1 MKTYNDIY
9 LSTRNILR
17 QNGVEGYALEAR
29 ILVACAAGKTVQ
41 QLLRDINLYTTEQV
55 ENTVL
60 DRLRGEPV
68 AYITGSWEFYGLP
81 MTVTP
86 DVLIPRMDTEVLVDA
101 VKEFLTG
108 YKMDARVLDLCC
120 GSGCIT
126 CAIGH
131 ELPATKLV
139 AVDLSASALE
149 VCRQNIAKNRLSSRV
164 ICMQADATSSPP
176 LGIGSFD
183 VIVSNPPYLTAAEM
197 EQLQPEVAQEPAMAL
212 EAGEDGLVFY
222 RAIAEH
228 YQKAL
233 RPGGAL
239 ALGINSGAYVS
250 EIIRGGLMAVDPG
263 QMEAGRSLGLNYM
276 TTMFEIIIPQA
287 IRSILPALGNEFIML
302 LKDSSLITVIGGKEL
317 LYAAQGIMNR
327 TYEAM
332 FPLLGVALIYLI
344 LVMLFTW
351 LLSKFERRLAQSDRG

>member
-9 LSTRNILR
+9 LSTRNMLR
-17 QNGVEGYALEAR
+17 QNGVEGYSLEAR

-60 DRLRGEPV
+60 DYTARRLRGEPV

-81 MTVTP
+81 MVITP

-108 YKMDARVLDLCC
+108 YRMDARVLDLCC

-126 CAIGH
+126 CAVGH

-149 VCRQNIAKNRLSSRV
+149 VCRHNIARNRLNSRV
-164 ICMQADATSSPP
+164 ICMQADATASPP

-183 VIVSNPPYLTAAEM
+183 VIVSNPPYIPSAEIPG
-197 EQLQPEVAQEPAMAL
+197 LDRSVRDFEPVWAL
-212 EAGEDGLVFY
+212 DGGEDGLRFY
-222 RAIAEH
+222 KGIIK
-228 YQKAL
+228 YWKSLL
-233 RPGGAL
+233 RPGGSLFFEVGEGQAK
-239 ALGINSGAYVS
+239 AVS
-250 EIIRGGLMAVDPG
+250 EMLMA
-263 QMEAGRSLGLNYM
+263 AGFAS
-276 TTMFEIIIPQA
+276 TQTK
-287 IRSILPALGNEFIML
+287 
-302 LKDSSLITVIGGKEL
+302 KDTKMIDRVVIGK
-317 LYAAQGIMNR
+317 I
-327 TYEAM
+327 
-332 FPLLGVALIYLI
+332 
-344 LVMLFTW
+344 
-351 LLSKFERRLAQSDRG
+351 

>member
-60 DRLRGEPV
+60 DYTARRLRGEPV

-183 VIVSNPPYLTAAEM
+183 VIVSNPPYIESAEIAK
-197 EQLQPEVAQEPAMAL
+197 LDRSVRDYEPIWAL
-212 EAGEDGLVFY
+212 DGGEDGLRFY
-222 RAIAEH
+222 KGIIK
-228 YQKAL
+228 YWKSLL
-233 RPGGAL
+233 RPGGCL
-239 ALGINSGAYVS
+239 
-250 EIIRGGLMAVDPG
+250 
-263 QMEAGRSLGLNYM
+263 
-276 TTMFEIIIPQA
+276 MFEVGEDQA
-287 IRSILPALGNEFIML
+287 DAVMALMKDAKYTDVTALEDTAGIRRVVVGRI
-302 LKDSSLITVIGGKEL
+302 
-317 LYAAQGIMNR
+317 
-327 TYEAM
+327 
-332 FPLLGVALIYLI
+332 
-344 LVMLFTW
+344 
-351 LLSKFERRLAQSDRG
+351 

>member
-9 LSTRNILR
+9 LSTRNMLR

-41 QLLRDINLYTTEQV
+41 QLLRDINLYTTDQV

-60 DRLRGEPV
+60 DYTARRLRGEPV

-149 VCRQNIAKNRLSSRV
+149 VCRQNVAKNRLSSRV

-183 VIVSNPPYLTAAEM
+183 VIVSNPPYIESAEIAK
-197 EQLQPEVAQEPAMAL
+197 LDRSVRDYEPIWAL
-212 EAGEDGLVFY
+212 DGGEDGLRFY
-222 RAIAEH
+222 KGIIK
-228 YQKAL
+228 YWKSLL
-233 RPGGAL
+233 RPGGCLMVEVGEGQAS
-239 ALGINSGAYVS
+239 AVC
-250 EIIRGGLMAVDPG
+250 EMLMAAGFASAQTRKDT
-263 QMEAGRSLGLNYM
+263 QMIDRV
-276 TTMFEIIIPQA
+276 
-287 IRSILPALGNEFIML
+287 
-302 LKDSSLITVIGGKEL
+302 VIGK
-317 LYAAQGIMNR
+317 M
-327 TYEAM
+327 
-332 FPLLGVALIYLI
+332 
-344 LVMLFTW
+344 
-351 LLSKFERRLAQSDRG
+351 

>member
-60 DRLRGEPV
+60 DYTARRLRGEPV

-183 VIVSNPPYLTAAEM
+183 VIVSNPPYIESAVIAKLDRS
-197 EQLQPEVAQEPAMAL
+197 VRDYEPIWAL
-212 EAGEDGLVFY
+212 DGGEDGLRFY
-222 RAIAEH
+222 KGIIK
-228 YQKAL
+228 YLKSLL
-233 RPGGAL
+233 RPGGCLMFEVGEGQAS
-239 ALGINSGAYVS
+239 AVC
-250 EIIRGGLMAVDPG
+250 EMLMAAGFASAQTRKDT
-263 QMEAGRSLGLNYM
+263 QMIDRV
-276 TTMFEIIIPQA
+276 
-287 IRSILPALGNEFIML
+287 
-302 LKDSSLITVIGGKEL
+302 VIGK
-317 LYAAQGIMNR
+317 M
-327 TYEAM
+327 
-332 FPLLGVALIYLI
+332 
-344 LVMLFTW
+344 
-351 LLSKFERRLAQSDRG
+351 

>member
-9 LSTRNILR
+9 LSTRNMLR
-17 QNGVEGYALEAR
+17 QNGVEGYSLEAR

-60 DRLRGEPV
+60 DYTARRLRGEPV

-81 MTVTP
+81 MVITP

-108 YKMDARVLDLCC
+108 YRMDARVLDLCC

-126 CAIGH
+126 CAVGH

-149 VCRQNIAKNRLSSRV
+149 VCRHNIARNRLNSRV
-164 ICMQADATSSPP
+164 ICMQADATASPP

-183 VIVSNPPYLTAAEM
+183 VIVSNPPYIPSAEIPG
-197 EQLQPEVAQEPAMAL
+197 LDRSVRDFEPVWAL
-212 EAGEDGLVFY
+212 DGGEDGLRFY
-222 RAIAEH
+222 KGIIK
-228 YQKAL
+228 YWKSLL
-233 RPGGAL
+233 RPGGSLFFEVGEGQAK
-239 ALGINSGAYVS
+239 AVS
-250 EIIRGGLMAVDPG
+250 EMLMA
-263 QMEAGRSLGLNYM
+263 AGFAS
-276 TTMFEIIIPQA
+276 TQTK
-287 IRSILPALGNEFIML
+287 
-302 LKDSSLITVIGGKEL
+302 KDTQTIDRVVIGK
-317 LYAAQGIMNR
+317 I
-327 TYEAM
+327 
-332 FPLLGVALIYLI
+332 
-344 LVMLFTW
+344 
-351 LLSKFERRLAQSDRG
+351 